1 MTHQYLAS
9 FLISCCLFS
18 ASTLNAT
25 PFKEDQWTLNTKGA
39 DATCVFDKSTGQ
51 ITTHTPIGTKEKPSY
66 ATLAWKGDFN
76 FQTGDTVNMKF
87 SMAQADKASVKFD
100 LGGNTGT
107 EKDAIMLDLFTDEKG
122 NRSGTLYGGGS
133 PSQSFDPGKGE
144 MSFTFTK
151 LADHKVRIDATCG
164 NIPFQSIIIDNWVD
178 STKPLVRVSSSDKD
192 KDNGNIT
199 FTSFDFIKGGGGGS
213 PANEHNLRRIGANG
227 ASFTS

>member
-51 ITTHTPIGTKEKPSY
+51 ITTHTPIGTKEKPSL
-66 ATLAWKGDFN
+66 ATLEWKGDFN

-87 SMAQADKASVKFD
+87 SMAHADSASVVFY
-100 LGGNTGT
+100 LGEGKTG
-107 EKDAIMLDLFTDEKG
+107 IMLDLFTDADG
-122 NRSGTLYGGGS
+122 NRSGTLFGGS
-133 PSQSFDPGKGE
+133 STQSFDPGKGE

-199 FTSFDFIKGGGGGS
+199 FTSFDFIKGGGGAIPEPTTTSLGLLGLMGLL
-213 PANEHNLRRIGANG
+213 LRRRRA
-227 ASFTS
+227 